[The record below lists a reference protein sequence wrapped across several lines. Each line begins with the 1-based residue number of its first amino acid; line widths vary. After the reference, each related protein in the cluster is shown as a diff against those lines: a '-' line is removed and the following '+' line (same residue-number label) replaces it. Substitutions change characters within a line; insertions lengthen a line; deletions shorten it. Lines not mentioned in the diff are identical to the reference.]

1 LRAPTYHI
9 LVAALALL
17 GAAAAR
23 AEPPPGFTEAVLEVS
38 VNARGGGHTLVVL
51 RDADG
56 KLYLEA
62 GDFARLNLVTPTQGE
77 RDSDGH
83 RYFPLAALPRVAL
96 DFDAATQH
104 LDIKAPPEAFQLT
117 RESAPQRVGPRITP
131 SDPGAFLNYQL
142 SDQSIDGQRNAGE
155 LLELGLF
162 NRNGVLT
169 ASGVARQGSGTDE
182 AIRLDTVFTHD
193 FVSRLETVNVGDTI
207 SDPGSWGN
215 AVRFGGLRWATNF
228 GIRPDLLT
236 TPLLTTGGTAV
247 VPSTVDVFVN
257 NQRVSSTS
265 VPPGPFVI
273 DNVPTVSGGGDVS
286 VVVRDALG
294 REQVVTQSFYTG
306 ITLLAPGLSQ
316 YSVDLGKIRD
326 DYAIYSNHY
335 GALTGDATYRRGITD
350 SLTVEGH
357 AEFLAHD
364 AHAVGVQVASGIDTL
379 GIVTATV
386 AGGGD
391 GNGQGVLTGVGFER
405 REKTV
410 SAVLNFS
417 YATDG
422 FRQVGDETIPGLR
435 FRTKS
440 VAQLGFDVG
449 RAGTLAAAAVLETY
463 RDSPQ
468 LETLSLTD
476 SVPIGPRGSLS
487 LTLSRTTSGTTA
499 NSAYLTYTI
508 ALGGRRAATATAVRG
523 SGVGAPSNE
532 LYATYLENPP
542 VGPGAGWRLGGA
554 TTGDYDADFKAQFE
568 PADAEVEAAR
578 NQGVS
583 GQSLYVRGAA
593 TLLDGMLGATR
604 SLTNSFAVVDVGGI
618 ADVPVY
624 LDNQLVAH
632 TDSSGHALLPN
643 LRAFEPNRV
652 GVDPVELPLATE
664 IDARMVVLAP
674 GYRTGVVARF
684 PVTRIH
690 GGTFRLVMDDG
701 KPVPAGASVAY
712 GGAEFPVAMDGTT
725 YITTYAQAG
734 GGRAHWDGTACT
746 FTLPAPPADDVLPD
760 LGTIH
765 CAAAAAADDSGR
777 SP

>member
-1 LRAPTYHI
+1 
-9 LVAALALL
+9 VAALGALAA
-17 GAAAAR
+17 GAVR
-23 AEPPPGFTEAVLEVS
+23 ADPPPGFTEAVLEVS
-38 VNARGGGHTLVVL
+38 VNARGGGQTLVVL
-51 RDADG
+51 KDAAG
-56 KLYLEA
+56 RLYLEA

-77 RDSDGH
+77 RVSDGH

-96 DFDAATQH
+96 EFDAPSQH
-104 LDIKAPPEAFQLT
+104 LDIKAPADDFLLT
-117 RESAPQRVGPRITP
+117 RESAPARIGPRITP
-131 SDPGAFLNYQL
+131 AEPGAFLNYQL
-142 SDQSIDGQRNAGE
+142 SDQTIAGTRNAGE
-155 LLELGLF
+155 LLELGVF
-162 NRNGVLT
+162 NKNGVLT
-169 ASGVARQGSGTDE
+169 SSGVARQGDGSDQ
-182 AIRLDTVFTHD
+182 AVRLDTLFTHD
-193 FVSRLETVNVGDTI
+193 FVSRLETVNLGDTI

-215 AVRFGGLRWATNF
+215 AVRFGGVRFATNF

-273 DNVPTVSGGGDVS
+273 DNVPTVSGAGDVS

-306 ITLLAPGLSQ
+306 VSLLAPGLSQ
-316 YSVDLGKIRD
+316 YSIDLGKIRD

-335 GALTGDATYRRGITD
+335 GALTGDATYRRGLTD

-364 AHAVGVQVASGIDTL
+364 AHAIGVQVASRIDTL

-391 GNGQGVLTGVGFER
+391 ANGTGVLTGLGFER
-405 REKTV
+405 REKAV
-410 SAVLNFS
+410 SAVVNFA

-440 VAQLGFDVG
+440 VGQLGFDVG
-449 RAGTLAAAAVLETY
+449 RAGTLAAALVLETY
-463 RDSPQ
+463 RNSPQ

-476 SVPIGPRGSLS
+476 SVPIGTQGSLS
-487 LTLSRTTSGTTA
+487 LTLSRTTGSSTA

-523 SGVGAPSNE
+523 SGAGGPPNE
-532 LYATYLENPP
+532 VYATYLENPP
-542 VGPGAGWRLGGA
+542 IGPGLGWRLGGA
-554 TTGDYDADFKAQFE
+554 TSGDYDADLRAQFE
-568 PADAEVEAAR
+568 PADAEVESAR
-578 NQGVS
+578 NQGIR
-583 GQSLYVRGAA
+583 GTSLYVRGAA
-593 TLLDGMLGATR
+593 TLLDGMFGATR

-618 ADVPVY
+618 PDVPVY

-643 LRAFEPNRV
+643 LRPYEPNRV
-652 GVDPVELPLATE
+652 GIDPVELPLATE
-664 IDARMVVLAP
+664 IDARMVALAP
-674 GYRTGVVARF
+674 GYRSGVVARF

-701 KPVPAGASVAY
+701 KPVPSGATVAY

-725 YITTYAQAG
+725 YITTYASG
-734 GGRAHWDGTACT
+734 GQGRARWDDTACS
-746 FTLPAPPADDVLPD
+746 FELPAPPADDVLPD
-760 LGTIH
+760 LGTVH
-765 CAAAAAADDSGR
+765 CVAAASAQPAAER
-777 SP
+777 TP